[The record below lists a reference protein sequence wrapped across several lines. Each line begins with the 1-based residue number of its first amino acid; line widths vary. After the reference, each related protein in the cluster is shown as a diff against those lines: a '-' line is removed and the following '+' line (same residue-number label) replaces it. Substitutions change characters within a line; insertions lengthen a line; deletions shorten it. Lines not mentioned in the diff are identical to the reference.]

1 MDNLTDTNKENLPET
16 SEEISATEN
25 IAVDGSGLL
34 PDNSG
39 TNCYDDK
46 DGAGEMVVKKD
57 LFCSH
62 CGKQIE
68 NSVLFCPYCGKER
81 NSTQQ
86 MVYCRSCGEK
96 LNAELKYCPKCGAKS
111 TSALVDIGLI
121 ENVSKVKG
129 GAKKIKKPL
138 VAILVCVIALAA
150 VVATA
155 ISVVPKLFVSQEE
168 LLAYGK
174 YAQAY
179 KRASKE
185 EKQDV
190 LIENLL
196 AVTCGDAT
204 KKLKDPSSFF
214 LREAYYTPEHIVLC
228 LSATNGFGGKTVSY
242 CYYSFDKD
250 TQTYSLFANETDL
263 DDDVDISRYDSKERA
278 TEKIFDYVIKAA
290 IKSIIKIEENK
301 VSEQTV
307 ERINGLFKSGQLQN
321 IELLEEAQTLY
332 PTEEESTT

>member
-1 MDNLTDTNKENLPET
+1 MGCKHLVSAGSLTPAARRAASVFLR
-16 SEEISATEN
+16 SATLHSEKQMHF
-25 IAVDGSGLL
+25 IYLSGL
-34 PDNSG
+34 G
-39 TNCYDDK
+39 C
-46 DGAGEMVVKKD
+46 
-57 LFCSH
+57 F
-62 CGKQIE
+62 
-68 NSVLFCPYCGKER
+68 
-81 NSTQQ
+81 STAHF
-86 MVYCRSCGEK
+86 
-96 LNAELKYCPKCGAKS
+96 LTIP
-111 TSALVDIGLI
+111 
-121 ENVSKVKG
+121 
-129 GAKKIKKPL
+129 
-138 VAILVCVIALAA
+138 
-150 VVATA
+150 
-155 ISVVPKLFVSQEE
+155 
-168 LLAYGK
+168 LLAFGN

-196 AVTCGDAT
+196 AVTCGDAA

-290 IKSIIKIEENK
+290 IKSIIKNEENK

-321 IELLEEAQTLY
+321 IELLEEVQTLY
-332 PTEEESTT
+332 PTEESTT